1 MMHRHDST
9 TAAAALAL
17 VTEISLLANG
27 GPARSVLIC
36 DDRRTVALALSQML
50 QILPSLVDIAWVQDA
65 FELADAYATNAA
77 DLVLIGVHHGSR
89 LGEEAIGLMVGLNPT
104 AAIIVIGSVV
114 DAEGL
119 AAAFVR
125 GARSSSP
132 RPFSSRCPHRGR
144 GRPLGRAPKGAGS
157 RVPREGNIPGVATV
171 LVADSASTRTRSQSN
186 NPRGA
191 RDARPHRP
199 IETEQEC
206 RERHFCSDSQLE
218 VLMAAEARR

>member
-125 GARSSSP
+125 GARGLVVWEPDQASVSEDDP
-132 RPFSSRCPHRGR
+132 EG
-144 GRPLGRAPKGAGS
+144 PLAW
-157 RVPREGNIPGVATV
+157 
-171 LVADSASTRTRSQSN
+171 
-186 NPRGA
+186 
-191 RDARPHRP
+191 
-199 IETEQEC
+199 
-206 RERHFCSDSQLE
+206 
-218 VLMAAEARR
+218 